1 MFRVGIQGPDR
12 DRPLWDED
20 QQKSYRSFART
31 KPLLLNFIFSD
42 IFVDPETCTDLL
54 LVYNNLYKFS
64 MACEDF
70 DKDLDPFYEI
80 IPELN
85 SRVSG

>member
-1 MFRVGIQGPDR
+1 MYWSPATR
-12 DRPLWDED
+12 
-20 QQKSYRSFART
+20 
-31 KPLLLNFIFSD
+31 
-42 IFVDPETCTDLL
+42 L